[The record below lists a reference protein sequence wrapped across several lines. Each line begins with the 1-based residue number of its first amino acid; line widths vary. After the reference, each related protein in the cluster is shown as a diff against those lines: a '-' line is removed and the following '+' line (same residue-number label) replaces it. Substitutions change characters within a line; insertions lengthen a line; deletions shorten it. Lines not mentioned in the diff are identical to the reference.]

1 MAASIAF
8 PPSRRI
14 CAPTSLAVWCGVA
27 MSPLVTSFAPC
38 ARPAALAGRYELDR
52 AGLNLEQRGKETDR
66 LAVEVDANLGGR
78 CDGDALAI
86 HELHFGIRLIQ
97 MLSTADVVHAAHGL
111 DLAGVLDQDHI
122 EYAVGRCG

>member
-1 MAASIAF
+1 
-8 PPSRRI
+8 
-14 CAPTSLAVWCGVA
+14 
-27 MSPLVTSFAPC
+27 MSPLVTSLAPC

-66 LAVEVDANLGGR
+66 LAVEIDANLGGR

-97 MLSTADVVHAAHGL
+97 MLAAEDVVHAAHGL
-111 DLAGVLDQDHI
+111 DLASVLDQGYVEDAI
-122 EYAVGRCG
+122 SRRG